1 MDAGTEVDRLVFFK
15 GEMQLAGWNESHN
28 GGAKVV
34 MWLPDSEALE
44 PFKTAT
50 VRKGDKAGQRFAVVL
65 VEIGDDEQPIPPQPR
80 AAVAQQPKGAAL
92 CKLAALWAQ
101 TPAFQ
106 AWCEEHHAVAWADA
120 LERFEEPSE
129 EELAAEVIRI
139 VCDIGSRAELD
150 HNPRAAAVFHERIRI
165 PFSRT
170 L

>member
-1 MDAGTEVDRLVFFK
+1 MSGEAEGLCFFK

-34 MWLPDSEALE
+34 FWLSDAADLEA
-44 PFKTAT
+44 FKRLT
-50 VRKGDKAGQRFAVVL
+50 VRKGDKAGQRIMAAL
-65 VEIGDDEQPIPPQPR
+65 VEVGDDELPIPPQPS
-80 AAVAQQPKGAAL
+80 APVAQQPKGAAL

-106 AWCEEHHAVAWADA
+106 AWCEEHHPVAWADA
-120 LERFEEPSE
+120 LERIMEPSE

-150 HNPRAAAVFHERIRI
+150 HNPRAAAAFHEKIRQ
-165 PFSRT
+165 PFART
-170 L
+170 LT